1 MGAQFTQWRR
11 PSNFARDLGLQTSPE
26 HIQLEFKKYLDNKR
40 APKPAAQQKINK
52 LEQEPPVQA
61 PTISII
67 EEPLISYPKV
77 IEILVREIIKY
88 PELMEKNE
96 WSEVL
101 DLLWIDEVKTLF
113 NAFNKLFLEVDDS
126 EFAPMALDLLN
137 QQDLPVELKSVV
149 GAAVYKYEKLSI
161 SEKESTSLLKSLIT
175 RLRKEVLLKK
185 RNELLKTKL
194 NLLPPEQGREVLQ
207 ALTLIQ
213 QQIRNLNTEPK
224 RN

>member
-1 MGAQFTQWRR
+1 
-11 PSNFARDLGLQTSPE
+11 
-26 HIQLEFKKYLDNKR
+26 
-40 APKPAAQQKINK
+40 
-52 LEQEPPVQA
+52 
-61 PTISII
+61 
-67 EEPLISYPKV
+67 
-77 IEILVREIIKY
+77 
-88 PELMEKNE
+88 MEKND
-96 WSEVL
+96 WREVL

-113 NAFNKLFLEVDDS
+113 NAFNKLFLEVDDL

-161 SEKESTSLLKSLIT
+161 SEKESNSLLVNLRN
-175 RLRKEVLLKK
+175 RLRKEVLLNK

-194 NLLPPEQGREVLQ
+194 NLLPPEQGQEVLQ

-213 QQIRNLNTEPK
+213 QQIKNLNTEPK

>member
-1 MGAQFTQWRR
+1 
-11 PSNFARDLGLQTSPE
+11 
-26 HIQLEFKKYLDNKR
+26 
-40 APKPAAQQKINK
+40 
-52 LEQEPPVQA
+52 
-61 PTISII
+61 
-67 EEPLISYPKV
+67 
-77 IEILVREIIKY
+77 
-88 PELMEKNE
+88 MEKNE

-161 SEKESTSLLKSLIT
+161 SEKESTSLLRSLIT

-185 RNELLKTKL
+185 RNDLLKTKL
-194 NLLPPEQGREVLQ
+194 NLLPAEQGREVLQ